1 MPDTDRPELLGARP
15 IGRSERIPVTR
26 HVDRTWRI
34 AQWAIHMGE
43 IFDFSRLESRKR
55 FGMLLS
61 FERPALSAGGSE
73 GLDPWA
79 ARDRTNLFADLEN
92 CTVANVLG
100 IRVIA

>member
-26 HVDRTWRI
+26 HVDRP
-34 AQWAIHMGE
+34 G
-43 IFDFSRLESRKR
+43 LESARGSPGESSILPMESAR
-55 FGMLLS
+55 GFHMLLS
-61 FERPALSAGGSE
+61 FERPACWPAAQRVSIPGPAG
-73 GLDPWA
+73 
-79 ARDRTNLFADLEN
+79 DRANLFADLEN

>member
-34 AQWAIHMGE
+34 AQWAIHLGE

-61 FERPALSAGGSE
+61 FERPACWPAAQRISIPGPAG
-73 GLDPWA
+73 
-79 ARDRTNLFADLEN
+79 DRANLFADLEN